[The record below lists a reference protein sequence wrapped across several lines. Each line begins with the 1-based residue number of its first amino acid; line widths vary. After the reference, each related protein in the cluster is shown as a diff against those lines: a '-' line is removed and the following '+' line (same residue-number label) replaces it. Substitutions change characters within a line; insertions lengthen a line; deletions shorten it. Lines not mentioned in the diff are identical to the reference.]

1 MHIWNNAMFQ
11 QIKSSFTKL
20 GQVKNDTNQS
30 FYLNAVTSNI
40 ENELK
45 TSNPSSNLPW
55 RTNLNIWFP
64 STTFDHESAPLKSRG
79 TEGCQGQHNI
89 KASKRM
95 IPLHNYG
102 QYCPE
107 SASTRNGGTRRLP
120 GRNLQNTG
128 KENFYI
134 HLLAILLTEKDNVII
149 KMFLLF

>member
-11 QIKSSFTKL
+11 QIKSSFTKS

-64 STTFDHESAPLKSRG
+64 STIWSILPGECILPGMENTGD
-79 TEGCQGQHNI
+79 CQGEIYNSG
-89 KASKRM
+89 KKTLYFKSFADRE
-95 IPLHNYG
+95 G
-102 QYCPE
+102 QCYYQDVF
-107 SASTRNGGTRRLP
+107 AVL
-120 GRNLQNTG
+120 NL
-128 KENFYI
+128 
-134 HLLAILLTEKDNVII
+134 
-149 KMFLLF
+149 